1 MCDGRYKMIFY
12 HMPSPRM
19 QLFDPENAPWEMSD
33 LNDRSDVAP
42 VCVTM
47 WSGRQYQQ
55 MWNKEDCETAG
66 GFWQ

>member
-1 MCDGRYKMIFY
+1 
-12 HMPSPRM
+12 M